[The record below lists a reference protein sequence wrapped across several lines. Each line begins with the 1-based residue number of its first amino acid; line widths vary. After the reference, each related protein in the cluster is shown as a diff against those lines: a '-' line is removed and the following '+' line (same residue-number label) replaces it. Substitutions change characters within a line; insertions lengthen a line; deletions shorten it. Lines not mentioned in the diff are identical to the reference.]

1 MAKYINGCYV
11 VQYDLISTPEGEAY
25 VRAHKDEYPLEYAKL
40 IERDNDPW
48 VQYKKK
54 QAREQAE
61 QEAKK
66 KEEQEAKKQAEQ
78 QAKQKPKN
86 NTVKPQKKTAKKT
99 AKKTTLK
106 NKQSEIDKELH
117 ACKDKKISCRISEE
131 MYNAIAELATQFNL
145 TFSSTVRYALSKNLS
160 EFLGNVYFTTPEQE
174 EKIIKYIQFLTNELR
189 AIKNEV
195 RRIGVNINQS
205 TKELHILCKEL
216 HEINAEIK
224 TQFNTAKTANER
236 MAIAPLYQS
245 LKAELSLLDGKID
258 KLEQY
263 EKIAELLEQVNKK
276 VVKSLWR
283 TVVLQEQRTEQTQ

>member
-1 MAKYINGCYV
+1 MAKYIDGCYV
-11 VQYDLISTPEGEAY
+11 VRMDLFSTTEGREY
-25 VRAHKDEYPLEYAKL
+25 IRTHKEELPLEYAKL
-40 IERDNDPW
+40 IEFENDPW
-48 VQYKKK
+48 YQYKEK
-54 QAREQAE
+54 QAQERAE

-66 KEEQEAKKQAEQ
+66 KAEQEAKKQAEQ

-86 NTVKPQKKTAKKT
+86 NTVKPKKKT

-160 EFLGNVYFTTPEQE
+160 EFLGNIYFTTPEQE
-174 EKIIKYIQFLTNELR
+174 EKIIKYIQALTNELR

-216 HEINAEIK
+216 HEINTELKA
-224 TQFNTAKTANER
+224 QFNTAKTANER
-236 MAIAPLYQS
+236 MALAPLYQS
-245 LKAELSLLDGKID
+245 LKAELSLLDGKIN

-283 TVVLQEQRTEQTQ
+283 TVVLQEHQTEQTQ